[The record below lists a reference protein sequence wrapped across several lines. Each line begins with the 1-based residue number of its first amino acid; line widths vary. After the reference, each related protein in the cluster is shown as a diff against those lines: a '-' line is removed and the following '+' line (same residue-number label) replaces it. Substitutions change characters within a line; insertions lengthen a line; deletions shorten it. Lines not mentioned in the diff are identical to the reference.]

1 MLLVDDIQFII
12 GKESTQEEFSILLT
26 TCTWQES
33 RSSSLANVP
42 QKDIETLEAGLR
54 TGFEWELIADISFPD
69 YETRM
74 DMPIKKDNKK
84 GGHMNELQI
93 FKNEEFGE
101 VRTVTIDN
109 EPWFVGKDVATAL
122 GYKDT
127 SDALKKHV
135 SEDDKRILKPGEMPT
150 LKMSNYGAYIIN
162 ESGLYALIFGS
173 KLGSAK
179 RFKHWVT
186 SEVLPTIRK
195 TGRYQMQTPQ
205 GKELLALAVLEARKT
220 IEAQAAEIGRMKPK
234 EIFADAVATSKQS
247 ILIGQLAKLICQNG
261 HEIGQKRLFKW
272 MRENGYLMKSGSD
285 YNMPMQRY
293 VEQGLFEIK
302 ESSIA
307 NPDGSTRLTRT
318 TKVTGKGQQYFI
330 NKFLGC

>member
-1 MLLVDDIQFII
+1 
-12 GKESTQEEFSILLT
+12 
-26 TCTWQES
+26 
-33 RSSSLANVP
+33 
-42 QKDIETLEAGLR
+42 
-54 TGFEWELIADISFPD
+54 
-69 YETRM
+69 
-74 DMPIKKDNKK
+74 
-84 GGHMNELQI
+84 MNELQI

-101 VRTVTIDN
+101 IRTVTIDN

-122 GYKDT
+122 GYSNTK
-127 SDALKKHV
+127 DALISHV
-135 SEDDKRILKPGEMPT
+135 AEEDKRILKRSEIATIENHLPKDVFPVNFVSGDIPNRGLT
-150 LKMSNYGAYIIN
+150 IIS

-173 KLGSAK
+173 KLESAK

-186 SEVLPTIRK
+186 SEVLPIIRK
-195 TGRYQMQTPQ
+195 TGGYQMQVPH
-205 GKELLALAVLEARKT
+205 GKELLALAVLEAQKT
-220 IEAQAAEIGRMKPK
+220 IEEKNAQIERMRPK

-330 NKFLGC
+330 NKFLGCVAE